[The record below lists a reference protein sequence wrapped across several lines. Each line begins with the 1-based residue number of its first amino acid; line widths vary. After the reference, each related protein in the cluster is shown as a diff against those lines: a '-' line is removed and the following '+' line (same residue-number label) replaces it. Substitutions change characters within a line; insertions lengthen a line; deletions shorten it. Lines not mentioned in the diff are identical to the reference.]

1 MTSSFFYEV
10 ASLLCGTISDVCNS
24 AKGAPSYYFIREF
37 ASGSACSA
45 AQLTIGSQ
53 MQMIHDFTK
62 QLK

>member
-1 MTSSFFYEV
+1 MTSSFFRV

-37 ASGSACSA
+37 ASGSACSD
-45 AQLTIGSQ
+45 AQLTVGSQ

-62 QLK
+62 QLL